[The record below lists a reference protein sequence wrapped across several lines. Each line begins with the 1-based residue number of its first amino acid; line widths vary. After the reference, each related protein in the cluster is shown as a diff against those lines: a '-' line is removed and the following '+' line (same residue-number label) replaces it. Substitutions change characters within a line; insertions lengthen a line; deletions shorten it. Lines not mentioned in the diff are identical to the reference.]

1 MARVPASAKRVIAA
15 FLSTDSELSQDPL
28 AVSAPQAN
36 AYEFQSGGVVDM
48 LQNLKDKFEDE
59 VRELEKDEMQAQH
72 AYELMSQELTENI
85 KQADAEMSGKA
96 KTKAEREEAAA
107 QATGDL
113 ADTTSAHAEDT
124 KYLSSLNAQ
133 CSQKS
138 TDFEKRQQLRAE
150 ELEAIQKAVEILSAG
165 LVENSETYS
174 ADRLGLAQKHAFPLR
189 GSNTAV
195 SPIQKNVAAFLLL
208 APRSSAA
215 GS

>member
-1 MARVPASAKRVIAA
+1 MARVPASAKRVIAS
-15 FLSTDSELSQDPL
+15 FLATDAEVVQDPL
-28 AVSAPQAN
+28 GVSAPEAN

-124 KYLSSLNAQ
+124 KDASSSAPR
-133 CSQKS
+133 SSRRSRRPWRSSRPASWRTRRPTAPTASASRRS
-138 TDFEKRQQLRAE
+138 TPSR
-150 ELEAIQKAVEILSAG
+150 SAAATPPCPR
-165 LVENSETYS
+165 SRRT
-174 ADRLGLAQKHAFPLR
+174 
-189 GSNTAV
+189 
-195 SPIQKNVAAFLLL
+195 SPPSSRL